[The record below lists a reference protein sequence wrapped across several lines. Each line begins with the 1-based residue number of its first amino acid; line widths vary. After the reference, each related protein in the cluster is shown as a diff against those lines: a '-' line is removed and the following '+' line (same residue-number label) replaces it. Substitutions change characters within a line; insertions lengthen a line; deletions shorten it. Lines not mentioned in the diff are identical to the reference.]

1 MSKFVKQGFIFTTII
16 VALGAIFRFIPHLPN
31 FTPIAAMA
39 LFGGAYYSN
48 KWKALLIPMAIL
60 LVSDLFL
67 GFHTTMLFVYA
78 GFLVTVFVGMRLG
91 KGAGFKNIFFSAL
104 LSSIVF
110 FLLTNFGVW
119 MMYDFYPTNFAGLI
133 GTYAAGLPF
142 FRNEVMGTLFYSG
155 VFFGAYS
162 IAKAKYPQL
171 VHVS

>member
-1 MSKFVKQGFIFTTII
+1 MNKIVKQGFIFTTTI
-16 VALGAIFRFIPHLPN
+16 VVLGALFRFIPHLPN

-39 LFGGAYYSN
+39 LFGGALYSN

-60 LVSDLFL
+60 FVSDLIL
-67 GFHTTMLFVYA
+67 GFHATMIFVYV
-78 GFLVTVFVGMRLG
+78 GFLVTVFIGMRIG
-91 KGAGFKNIFFSAL
+91 KKAAFKNIFFSAL

-119 MMYDFYPTNFAGLI
+119 MMYDFYPNNFAGLI

-171 VHVS
+171 VTA